1 MPPRTSESQAE
12 RIRKR
17 SARVRTHCPAS
28 ISAMTWTY
36 HLPAPDHERRV
47 ISKPGFETF
56 ATLASREQ
64 DVDRVEGDREEVVKE
79 EQRLGREAVVP
90 G

>member
-1 MPPRTSESQAE
+1 
-12 RIRKR
+12 
-17 SARVRTHCPAS
+17 
-28 ISAMTWTY
+28 MTWTY

-47 ISKPGFETF
+47 IPETGFRAF
-56 ATLASREQ
+56 ATLAPREQ

>member
-17 SARVRTHCPAS
+17 SARVRTASPANLS
-28 ISAMTWTY
+28 PMTWTY
-36 HLPAPDHERRV
+36 HLPAPDHEARV
-47 ISKPGFETF
+47 IPEPGFRTF
-56 ATLASREQ
+56 ATLAPGEQ
-64 DVDRVEGDREEVVKE
+64 DVDRVECDREEVVKE
-79 EQRLGREAVVP
+79 EQRFGREAVVP